1 VGAVAAGTYTIQA
14 SQTGAPVIEAF
25 ADPSSGAAPLDVHF
39 TADGADPDGG
49 PLRYR
54 WTIAGGTVLGSSFDW
69 TFTTPGVHTV
79 SVTATDDE
87 GATATKELQVTVDPP
102 GGDAPTVDASADRQS
117 GPAPLTVAFSADGS
131 ADVVK
136 YHWDFGDANGTSL
149 EQNPT
154 HTYMTPGT
162 YTATVTVTDDG
173 GKTGTDTVAITVT
186 DPPGNVAPSVEI
198 GAAPGSGN
206 APLSVLFSSEAT
218 DPDDDELSYLWEF
231 GDGDTSSQEG
241 SVRHVYRQGGT
252 YTAKLTVSD
261 GQASAGATVSIT
273 VGNPP
278 VNQAPTVQIAADP
291 LNGSA
296 PLDVRFTA
304 SGRDPEGG
312 ALIYTWDYGDGS
324 QGAGRSVTHRY
335 LTAGTHTARVTV
347 RDLQGATGTATVQ
360 VVVGPAVQGG
370 VRGAQAEVAAPSSV
384 RAFRARGL
392 KVTLSCESTGRAR
405 ATLKV
410 TSRVAKRLKLRSR
423 TVAARSVRCTT
434 GRELSVRLRPK
445 RSTARR
451 LARTRTLRLRLSV
464 SVKGA
469 GVLQRRVT
477 IR

>member
-1 VGAVAAGTYTIQA
+1 
-14 SQTGAPVIEAF
+14 
-25 ADPSSGAAPLDVHF
+25 
-39 TADGADPDGG
+39 
-49 PLRYR
+49 
-54 WTIAGGTVLGSSFDW
+54 
-69 TFTTPGVHTV
+69 
-79 SVTATDDE
+79 
-87 GATATKELQVTVDPP
+87 
-102 GGDAPTVDASADRQS
+102 VDASADKQS
-117 GPAPLTVAFSADGS
+117 GPAPLTVEFSADGS
-131 ADVVK
+131 DDVVQ
-136 YHWDFGDANGTSL
+136 YHWDFGDDNGTSL
-149 EQNPT
+149 DQNAT

-162 YTATVTVTDDG
+162 YTATVTVTDEG
-173 GKTGTDTVAITVT
+173 GQTGTDTVQITVT
-186 DPPGNVAPSVEI
+186 DPPGNRAPSVDF
-198 GAAPGSGN
+198 GYAPGSGN
-206 APLSVLFSSEAT
+206 APLSVLFSPEAT
-218 DPDDDELSYLWEF
+218 DPDDDELTYLWEF
-231 GDGDTSSQEG
+231 GDGDTSTHDGQI
-241 SVRHVYRQGGT
+241 RHTYRQGGS

-261 GQASAGATVSIT
+261 GELSASKSVSIT

-278 VNQAPTVQIAADP
+278 ANQAPTVQIAADP

-335 LTAGTHTARVTV
+335 LTAGTYTAKVTAR
-347 RDLQGATGTATVQ
+347 DAQGATGTATVQ
-360 VVVGPAVQGG
+360 VVVGPAAQSG
-370 VRGAQAEVAAPSSV
+370 VRGAQAELAAPSSV

-392 KVTLSCESTGRAR
+392 KVKVSCESSGSGR